1 MYIYRYIYYIHK
13 TSRLRWAPDLF
24 ITHIMVSPVL
34 PFDFDLIF
42 PLFFPFIPPFY
53 VIFWWWVAND
63 VSFQRLHLLSLV
75 FRASFHG
82 ARPRLAFIF
91 IITDKPQLLNIF
103 NYG

>member
-1 MYIYRYIYYIHK
+1 MYIHIYIYYIHK

-53 VIFWWWVAND
+53 VIFWWWLAND
-63 VSFQRLHLLSLV
+63 VSFQRLHLVSLV
-75 FRASFHG
+75 FRAFSWCSATVSFYFYYYRQ
-82 ARPRLAFIF
+82 ASTIEYL
-91 IITDKPQLLNIF
+91 
-103 NYG
+103 